1 LYVQALRTYEEIH
14 RTHPENV
21 ECLEY
26 LIRIYKDQKDLDR
39 VAEFQA
45 RLRACR
51 GGGIQKL
58 RQRQRQRAT
67 AAAAAQH
74 ITPKGARA
82 GRPGETPEG
91 FVWRWRGGGCG
102 RNQRAGASREGRGEM
117 VKFTVLWDAYVA

>member
-51 GGGIQKL
+51 GGGDTE
-58 RQRQRQRAT
+58 AEAET
-67 AAAAAQH
+67 ETESSSSSNSAAQH
-74 ITPKGARA
+74 TERRARGQTRGDA
-82 GRPGETPEG
+82 RGFCVEMEGRR
-91 FVWRWRGGGCG
+91 VWEK
-102 RNQRAGASREGRGEM
+102 SEGRG
-117 VKFTVLWDAYVA
+117 FS